1 MLKNNIKY
9 IHNEGEIMERR
20 KTMKFKIS
28 LAACMCLLCSSLAA
42 AQSGSNSAPEKSQNM
57 GVIEVNS
64 VGDNISESGIDEG
77 FLSKNVQQG
86 MLAGKRALDLP
97 YQINTISKEIM
108 NHQGVT
114 GYEEAVKY
122 FPSAQIQMRGG
133 ATVGRP
139 QTRGFEGSVVGN
151 SFWDGF
157 YTVSTTAIPMAMF
170 ESFQVQNGVAGS
182 LYGAQNPV
190 GIFSYTRKRPV
201 KDQYIIWSD
210 YMSRSNLGL
219 GLDLSDKFEK
229 FGYRAVFYGSNGDR
243 QPKGSNLQRRL
254 ASVTMEFYPT
264 GDLTFETA
272 ASYYEHNTKGFA
284 GQFALG
290 VKDGKIVDGITLPK
304 AVDSSERGLGQSFG
318 GMHLKTTTASAKF
331 KFTPTD
337 KWYLEGGFQFQRTD
351 RDIHSVVNY
360 LLPEGFDCANYAA
373 LPNNR
378 KPAICLSNPNAKWTQ
393 PGDYYTQHSGGA
405 MAAYRFDLPSGYLKA
420 NTQFNTGDI
429 EHDFSVQTNGYHWTQ
444 DRYKIAST
452 NYTSPTIGNIYDPKI
467 LNYTGARRGSGL
479 YHYAVL
485 DMYNVSVLDDITIND
500 KFDVMLSASKAW
512 MRQESYNA
520 RQQRLVKAYSDSGY
534 SWAGSLIFHP
544 VEDASIYYTYAD
556 SLQQGSTYVYN
567 SGPHNGEVAS
577 TSPYRSKQHE
587 IGAKI
592 RVADMIDFSVAYFDI
607 RRPIAY
613 LNSSTGLYGIN
624 GEQRNRGFEFMSG
637 GRITQNLSVL
647 GGFTYID
654 PKMHNVSIAGANR
667 KVANGIP
674 KINANLMLDYVIP
687 GTNKLAVSANFH
699 YTGKMYLDDLN
710 TQHTPSFFVTDIGI
724 RYTSEHLLGDKTT
737 LRFNVNNVFNKKYWA
752 GMYPASADGAGG
764 LNVTSVLGSANGVT
778 LGESRSF
785 MLSAEVKF

>member
-1 MLKNNIKY
+1 
-9 IHNEGEIMERR
+9 
-20 KTMKFKIS
+20 MKFKIS

-42 AQSGSNSAPEKSQNM
+42 AQSGGNSAPEKSQNM

-77 FLSKNVQQG
+77 FLSKNVQHG

-157 YTVSTTAIPMAMF
+157 YTISTTAIPMAMF

-229 FGYRAVFYGSNGDR
+229 FGYRTVFYGSNGDR

-290 VKDGKIVDGITLPK
+290 VRDGKIVDGMELPK
-304 AVDSSERGLGQSFG
+304 AVDSSKRGLGQSFG

-331 KFTPTD
+331 KYSPTD
-337 KWYLEGGFQFQRTD
+337 RLYFEGGFQFQRAD
-351 RDIHSVVNY
+351 RDTHGVVNY
-360 LLPEGFDCANYAA
+360 ILPSTHPQYT
-373 LPNNR
+373 
-378 KPAICLSNPNAKWTQ
+378 K

-405 MAAYRFDLPSGYLKA
+405 TAAYRYDLPSGYLKA
-420 NTQFNTGDI
+420 NTQFDTGSVG
-429 EHDFSVQTNGYHWTQ
+429 HDFSVQTNGYHWTQ

-479 YHYAVL
+479 YHFAVI

-512 MRQESYNA
+512 MRQESYNKNE
-520 RQQRLVKAYSDSGY
+520 QRLVKAYSDSGY

-544 VEDASIYYTYAD
+544 IEDASIYYTYAD
-556 SLQQGSTYVYN
+556 SLQQGSTYVYK
-567 SGPHNGEVAS
+567 SGLHRGEVVS

-613 LNSSTGLYGIN
+613 LNSSTGIYGIN

-637 GRITQNLSVL
+637 GRITENLSVL

-654 PKMHNVSIAGANR
+654 PKMHNVKIAGANR

-687 GTNKLAVSANFH
+687 GTDKLAISTNFH

>member
-1 MLKNNIKY
+1 
-9 IHNEGEIMERR
+9 
-20 KTMKFKIS
+20 MKFKIS

-42 AQSGSNSAPEKSQNM
+42 VQSGSNSAPEKSQNM

-97 YQINTISKEIM
+97 YQINTISKEII

-157 YTVSTTAIPMAMF
+157 YTISTTAIPMAMF

-219 GLDLSDKFEK
+219 GLDLSNKFEK

-254 ASVTMEFYPT
+254 ASITMEFYPT

-290 VKDGKIVDGITLPK
+290 VKDGKIVDGMVLPK
-304 AVDSSERGLGQSFG
+304 AVDSSRRGLGQSFG

-337 KWYLEGGFQFQRTD
+337 KWYLEGGFQFQRAD
-351 RDIHSVVNY
+351 RDTHGVVNY
-360 LLPEGFDCANYAA
+360 ILPSTHPQYT
-373 LPNNR
+373 
-378 KPAICLSNPNAKWTQ
+378 K
-393 PGDYYTQHSGGA
+393 PGDYQTRHSGGA
-405 MAAYRFDLPSGYLKA
+405 TAAYRFDLPSGYLKA

-444 DRYKIAST
+444 DRYKNAST

-467 LNYTGARRGSGL
+467 LNYTGAKRGSGL
-479 YHYAVL
+479 YHFAVI

-512 MRQESYNA
+512 MRQESCNKNE
-520 RQQRLVKAYSDSGY
+520 QRLVKAYSDSGY

-544 VEDASIYYTYAD
+544 IEDASIYYTYAD
-556 SLQQGSTYVYN
+556 SLQQGSTYVYK

-613 LNSSTGLYGIN
+613 LNSSTGIYGIN

-687 GTNKLAVSANFH
+687 GTDKLAISTNFH

-764 LNVTSVLGSANGVT
+764 IDTKSVLGSANGVT

>member
-9 IHNEGEIMERR
+9 IHNEGKIMERR

-28 LAACMCLLCSSLAA
+28 LAACMCLLCGSLVA
-42 AQSGSNSAPEKSQNM
+42 AQSGGNSAPEKSQNM

-86 MLAGKRALDLP
+86 LLAGKRALDLP

-114 GYEEAVKY
+114 GYEEEVKY

-157 YTVSTTAIPMAMF
+157 YTISTTAIPMAMF

-229 FGYRAVFYGSNGDR
+229 FGYRTVFYGSNGDR

-290 VKDGKIVDGITLPK
+290 VRDGKIVDGMELPK
-304 AVDSSERGLGQSFG
+304 AVDSSKRGLGQSFG

-337 KWYLEGGFQFQRTD
+337 KWYLEGGFQFQRAD
-351 RDIHSVVNY
+351 RDTHGIVNY
-360 LLPEGFDCANYAA
+360 ILPSTHPQYT
-373 LPNNR
+373 
-378 KPAICLSNPNAKWTQ
+378 K
-393 PGDYYTQHSGGA
+393 PGDYQTRHSGGA
-405 MAAYRFDLPSGYLKA
+405 TAAYRFDLPSGYLKT

-444 DRYKIAST
+444 DRYKNAST

-637 GRITQNLSVL
+637 GRITENLSVL

-674 KINANLMLDYVIP
+674 KLNANLMLDYVIP
-687 GTNKLAVSANFH
+687 GTDKLAISTNFH
-699 YTGKMYLDDLN
+699 YTSKMYLDDLN
-710 TQHTPSFFVTDIGI
+710 TQHTPSFFVTDLGI

>member
-9 IHNEGEIMERR
+9 IHNEGKIMERR

-42 AQSGSNSAPEKSQNM
+42 AQSGGNSAPEKSQNM

-86 MLAGKRALDLP
+86 LLAGKRALDLP
-97 YQINTISKEIM
+97 YQINTISKEII

-157 YTVSTTAIPMAMF
+157 YTISTTAIPMAMF

-290 VKDGKIVDGITLPK
+290 VRDGKIVDGMVLPK

-331 KFTPTD
+331 KYSPLDQLYF
-337 KWYLEGGFQFQRTD
+337 EGGFQFQRAD
-351 RDIHSVVNY
+351 RDTHGIVNY
-360 LLPEGFDCANYAA
+360 ILPSTHPKYT
-373 LPNNR
+373 
-378 KPAICLSNPNAKWTQ
+378 KS
-393 PGDYYTQHSGGA
+393 GDYQTRHGGGA
-405 MAAYRFDLPSGYLKA
+405 TAAYRFDLPSGYLKA
-420 NTQFNTGDI
+420 NTQFDTGGVQ
-429 EHDFSVQTNGYHWTQ
+429 HDFSVQTNGYHWTQ
-444 DRYKIAST
+444 DRYKNAST
-452 NYTSPTIGNIYDPKI
+452 NYISPTIGNINDPKI
-467 LNYTGARRGSGL
+467 LNYTNAKRGSGL
-479 YHYAVL
+479 YHFAVL
-485 DMYNVSVLDDITIND
+485 DMYNVSMLDDITIND

-512 MRQESYNA
+512 MRQESYNT

-556 SLQQGSTYVYN
+556 SLQQGSTFTYPTGN
-567 SGPHNGEVAS
+567 PRAGEVVT

-613 LNSSTGLYGIN
+613 LNSSTGLYGVN

-637 GRITQNLSVL
+637 GRITENLSVL

-667 KVANGIP
+667 KIANGIP

-687 GTNKLAVSANFH
+687 GTNKLAVSTNFH

-710 TQHTPSFFVTDIGI
+710 TQYTPSFFVTDIGV

>member
-1 MLKNNIKY
+1 
-9 IHNEGEIMERR
+9 
-20 KTMKFKIS
+20 MKFKIS

-42 AQSGSNSAPEKSQNM
+42 AQSGGNSAPEKSQNM

-157 YTVSTTAIPMAMF
+157 YTISTTAIPMAMF

-290 VKDGKIVDGITLPK
+290 VRDGKIVDGMELPK
-304 AVDSSERGLGQSFG
+304 AVDSSKRGLGQSFG

-337 KWYLEGGFQFQRTD
+337 KWYLEGGFQFQRAD
-351 RDIHSVVNY
+351 RDTHGVVNY
-360 LLPEGFDCANYAA
+360 ILPSTHPQYT
-373 LPNNR
+373 
-378 KPAICLSNPNAKWTQ
+378 K
-393 PGDYYTQHSGGA
+393 PGDYQTRHSGGA
-405 MAAYRFDLPSGYLKA
+405 TAAYRFDLPSGYLKA

-444 DRYKIAST
+444 DRYKNAST

-512 MRQESYNA
+512 MGQESYNKNE
-520 RQQRLVKAYSDSGY
+520 QRLVKAYSDSGY
-534 SWAGSLIFHP
+534 SWASSLIFHP
-544 VEDASIYYTYAD
+544 IEDASIYYTYAD

-613 LNSSTGLYGIN
+613 LNSSTGIYGIN

-674 KINANLMLDYVIP
+674 KLNANLMLDYVIP
-687 GTNKLAVSANFH
+687 GTDKLAISTNFH

>member
-1 MLKNNIKY
+1 
-9 IHNEGEIMERR
+9 MERR

-42 AQSGSNSAPEKSQNM
+42 AQSGGNSAPEKSQNM

-86 MLAGKRALDLP
+86 LLAGKRALDLP
-97 YQINTISKEIM
+97 YQINTISKEII

-157 YTVSTTAIPMAMF
+157 YTISTTAIPMAMF

-290 VKDGKIVDGITLPK
+290 VRDGKIVDGMELPK
-304 AVDSSERGLGQSFG
+304 AVDSSKRGLGQSFG

-331 KFTPTD
+331 KYSPTD
-337 KWYLEGGFQFQRTD
+337 RLYFEGGFQFQRAD
-351 RDIHSVVNY
+351 RDTHGVVNY
-360 LLPEGFDCANYAA
+360 ILPSTHPQYT
-373 LPNNR
+373 
-378 KPAICLSNPNAKWTQ
+378 K

-405 MAAYRFDLPSGYLKA
+405 TAAYRYDLPSGYLKA
-420 NTQFNTGDI
+420 NTQFDTGSVG
-429 EHDFSVQTNGYHWTQ
+429 HDFSVQTNGYHWTQ

-512 MRQESYNA
+512 MRQESYNKNE
-520 RQQRLVKAYSDSGY
+520 QRLVKAYSDSGY

-556 SLQQGSTYVYN
+556 SLQQGSTYVYK

-592 RVADMIDFSVAYFDI
+592 RIADMIDFSVAYFDI

-637 GRITQNLSVL
+637 GRITENLSVL

-654 PKMHNVSIAGANR
+654 PRMHNVSIAGANR

-687 GTNKLAVSANFH
+687 GTNKLAVSTNFH

-710 TQHTPSFFVTDIGI
+710 TQHTPSFFVTDLGI

>member
-1 MLKNNIKY
+1 MPKNNIKY
-9 IHNEGEIMERR
+9 IHNERKIMERR

-42 AQSGSNSAPEKSQNM
+42 AQSGGNSAPEKSQNM

-86 MLAGKRALDLP
+86 LLAGKRALDLP
-97 YQINTISKEIM
+97 YQINTISKEII

-290 VKDGKIVDGITLPK
+290 VRDGKIVDGMELPK
-304 AVDSSERGLGQSFG
+304 AVDSSKRGLGQSFG

-331 KFTPTD
+331 KYSPTD
-337 KWYLEGGFQFQRTD
+337 RLYFEGGFQFQRAD
-351 RDIHSVVNY
+351 RDTHGVVNY
-360 LLPEGFDCANYAA
+360 ILPSTHPQYT
-373 LPNNR
+373 
-378 KPAICLSNPNAKWTQ
+378 K

-405 MAAYRFDLPSGYLKA
+405 TAAYRFDLPSGYLKA

-429 EHDFSVQTNGYHWTQ
+429 EHDLSVQTNGYHWTQ
-444 DRYKIAST
+444 DRYKNAST

-467 LNYTGARRGSGL
+467 LNYTGAKRGSGL

-512 MRQESYNA
+512 MRQESYNT

-544 VEDASIYYTYAD
+544 IEDASIYYTYAD
-556 SLQQGSTYVYN
+556 SLQQGSTYVYK

-613 LNSSTGLYGIN
+613 LNSSTGIYGIN

-674 KINANLMLDYVIP
+674 KLNANLMFDYVIP
-687 GTNKLAVSANFH
+687 GTDKLAISTNFH

-710 TQHTPSFFVTDIGI
+710 TQHTPSFFVTDLGI

>member
-9 IHNEGEIMERR
+9 IHNEGKIMERR

-28 LAACMCLLCSSLAA
+28 LAACMCLLCGSLAA
-42 AQSGSNSAPEKSQNM
+42 AQSGGNSAPEKSQNM

-157 YTVSTTAIPMAMF
+157 YTISTTAIPMAMF

-229 FGYRAVFYGSNGDR
+229 FGYRTVFYGSNGDR

-290 VKDGKIVDGITLPK
+290 VRDGKIVDGMELPK
-304 AVDSSERGLGQSFG
+304 AVDSSKRGLGQSFG

-337 KWYLEGGFQFQRTD
+337 KWYLEGGFQFQRAD
-351 RDIHSVVNY
+351 RDTHGVVNY
-360 LLPEGFDCANYAA
+360 ILPSTHPQYT
-373 LPNNR
+373 
-378 KPAICLSNPNAKWTQ
+378 K
-393 PGDYYTQHSGGA
+393 PGDYQTRHSGGA
-405 MAAYRFDLPSGYLKA
+405 TAAYRFDLPSGYLKA

-512 MRQESYNA
+512 MRQESYNN

-556 SLQQGSTYVYN
+556 SLQQGSTYVYK

-687 GTNKLAVSANFH
+687 GTDKLAISTNFH

-710 TQHTPSFFVTDIGI
+710 TQHTPSFFVTDIGV

>member
-9 IHNEGEIMERR
+9 IHNEGKIMERR

-42 AQSGSNSAPEKSQNM
+42 AQSGGNSAPEKSQNM

-77 FLSKNVQQG
+77 FLSKNVQHG

-97 YQINTISKEIM
+97 YQINTISKEII

-157 YTVSTTAIPMAMF
+157 YTISTTAIPMAMF

-229 FGYRAVFYGSNGDR
+229 FGYRTVFYGSNGDR

-290 VKDGKIVDGITLPK
+290 VRDGKIVDGMELPK
-304 AVDSSERGLGQSFG
+304 AVDSSKRGLGQSFG

-337 KWYLEGGFQFQRTD
+337 KWYLEGGFQFQRAD
-351 RDIHSVVNY
+351 RDTHGVVNY
-360 LLPEGFDCANYAA
+360 ILPSTHPQYT
-373 LPNNR
+373 
-378 KPAICLSNPNAKWTQ
+378 K
-393 PGDYYTQHSGGA
+393 PGDYQTRHSGGA

-420 NTQFNTGDI
+420 NTQFDTGGVQ
-429 EHDFSVQTNGYHWTQ
+429 HDFSVQTNGYHWTQ

-512 MRQESYNA
+512 MRQESYNN

-556 SLQQGSTYVYN
+556 SLQQGSTHVYDG
-567 SGPHNGEVAS
+567 GPHNGEVAS

-687 GTNKLAVSANFH
+687 GTDKLAISTNFH

-710 TQHTPSFFVTDIGI
+710 TQHTPSFFVTDIGV

-778 LGESRSF
+778 LGDSRSF

>member
-1 MLKNNIKY
+1 
-9 IHNEGEIMERR
+9 
-20 KTMKFKIS
+20 MKFKIS

-42 AQSGSNSAPEKSQNM
+42 AQSGGNSAPEKSQNM

-157 YTVSTTAIPMAMF
+157 YTISTTAIPMAMF

-290 VKDGKIVDGITLPK
+290 VKDGKIVDGMVLPK
-304 AVDSSERGLGQSFG
+304 AVDSSRRGLGQSFG

-337 KWYLEGGFQFQRTD
+337 KWYLEGGFQFQRAD
-351 RDIHSVVNY
+351 RDTHGVVNY
-360 LLPEGFDCANYAA
+360 ILPSTHPQYT
-373 LPNNR
+373 
-378 KPAICLSNPNAKWTQ
+378 K
-393 PGDYYTQHSGGA
+393 PGDYQTRHSGGA
-405 MAAYRFDLPSGYLKA
+405 TAAYRFDLPSGYLKA

-444 DRYKIAST
+444 DRYKNAST

-512 MRQESYNA
+512 MRQESYNKNE
-520 RQQRLVKAYSDSGY
+520 QRLVKAYSDSGY
-534 SWAGSLIFHP
+534 SWASSLIFHP
-544 VEDASIYYTYAD
+544 IEDASIYYTYAD

-613 LNSSTGLYGIN
+613 LNSSTGIYGIN

-674 KINANLMLDYVIP
+674 KLNANLMLDYVIP
-687 GTNKLAVSANFH
+687 GTDKLAISTNFH

>member
-9 IHNEGEIMERR
+9 IHNEGKIMERR

-28 LAACMCLLCSSLAA
+28 LAACSCLLCSSLAA
-42 AQSGSNSAPEKSQNM
+42 VQSGGNSAPEKSQNM

-86 MLAGKRALDLP
+86 LLAGKRALDLP

-157 YTVSTTAIPMAMF
+157 YTISTTAIPMAMF

-229 FGYRAVFYGSNGDR
+229 FGYRTVFYGSNGDR

-290 VKDGKIVDGITLPK
+290 VRDGKIVDGMELPK
-304 AVDSSERGLGQSFG
+304 AVDSSKRGLGQSFG

-337 KWYLEGGFQFQRTD
+337 KWYLEGGFQFQRAD
-351 RDIHSVVNY
+351 RDTHGVVNY
-360 LLPEGFDCANYAA
+360 ILPSTHPQYT
-373 LPNNR
+373 
-378 KPAICLSNPNAKWTQ
+378 K
-393 PGDYYTQHSGGA
+393 PGDYQTRHSGGA
-405 MAAYRFDLPSGYLKA
+405 TAAYRFDLPSGYLKA

-444 DRYKIAST
+444 DRYKNTST
-452 NYTSPTIGNIYDPKI
+452 NYVSPTIGNINDPKI
-467 LNYTGARRGSGL
+467 LDYTNAKRGSGL
-479 YHYAVL
+479 YHFAVI

-500 KFDVMLSASKAW
+500 KFDMMLSASKAW
-512 MRQESYNA
+512 MRQESYNN

-544 VEDASIYYTYAD
+544 IEDASIYYTYAD

-674 KINANLMLDYVIP
+674 KLNANLMFDYVIP
-687 GTNKLAVSANFH
+687 GTDKLAISTNFH

-710 TQHTPSFFVTDIGI
+710 TQHTPSFFVTDLGI
-724 RYTSEHLLGDKTT
+724 RYTSERLLGDKTT

>member
-1 MLKNNIKY
+1 
-9 IHNEGEIMERR
+9 
-20 KTMKFKIS
+20 MKFKIS

-86 MLAGKRALDLP
+86 MLAGKRVLDLP
-97 YQINTISKEIM
+97 YQINTISKEII

-157 YTVSTTAIPMAMF
+157 YTISTTAIPMAMF

-219 GLDLSDKFEK
+219 GLDLSNKFEK

-290 VKDGKIVDGITLPK
+290 VRDGKIVDGMELPK
-304 AVDSSERGLGQSFG
+304 AVDSSRRGLGQSFG

-337 KWYLEGGFQFQRTD
+337 KWYLEGGFQFQRSD
-351 RDIHSVVNY
+351 RDTHGVVNY
-360 LLPEGFDCANYAA
+360 ILPSTHPQYT
-373 LPNNR
+373 
-378 KPAICLSNPNAKWTQ
+378 K
-393 PGDYYTQHSGGA
+393 PGDYQTRHSGGA
-405 MAAYRFDLPSGYLKA
+405 TAAYRFDLPSGYLKA

-444 DRYKIAST
+444 DRYKNAST
-452 NYTSPTIGNIYDPKI
+452 NYVSPTIGNIYDPKI
-467 LNYTGARRGSGL
+467 LNYTGAKRGSGL
-479 YHYAVL
+479 YHYAIL

-500 KFDVMLSASKAW
+500 KFDMMLSASKAW
-512 MRQESYNA
+512 MRQESYNN

-556 SLQQGSTYVYN
+556 SLQQGSTYVYK

-687 GTNKLAVSANFH
+687 GTDKLAISTNFH

-710 TQHTPSFFVTDIGI
+710 TQRTPSFFVTDLGV

>member
-9 IHNEGEIMERR
+9 IHNEGKIMERR

-42 AQSGSNSAPEKSQNM
+42 AQSGGNSAPEKSQNM

-97 YQINTISKEIM
+97 YQINTISKEII

-157 YTVSTTAIPMAMF
+157 YTISTTAIPMAMF

-229 FGYRAVFYGSNGDR
+229 FGYRTVFYGSNGDR

-290 VKDGKIVDGITLPK
+290 VRDGKIVDGMELPK
-304 AVDSSERGLGQSFG
+304 AVDSSRRGLGQSFG

-337 KWYLEGGFQFQRTD
+337 KWYLEGGFQFQRAD
-351 RDIHSVVNY
+351 RDTHGVVNY
-360 LLPEGFDCANYAA
+360 ILPSTHPQYT
-373 LPNNR
+373 
-378 KPAICLSNPNAKWTQ
+378 K
-393 PGDYYTQHSGGA
+393 PGDYQTRHSGGA
-405 MAAYRFDLPSGYLKA
+405 TAAYRFDLPSGYLKA

-467 LNYTGARRGSGL
+467 LNYTGAKRGSGL

-485 DMYNVSVLDDITIND
+485 DMYNVSMLDDITIND

-512 MRQESYNA
+512 MRQESYNN

-544 VEDASIYYTYAD
+544 IEDASIYYTYAD
-556 SLQQGSTYVYN
+556 SLQQGSTYVYK

-613 LNSSTGLYGIN
+613 LNSSTGIYGIN

-687 GTNKLAVSANFH
+687 GTDKLAISTNFH

-710 TQHTPSFFVTDIGI
+710 TQHTPSFFVTDLGI

>member
-1 MLKNNIKY
+1 
-9 IHNEGEIMERR
+9 MERR

-42 AQSGSNSAPEKSQNM
+42 AQSGGNSAPEKSQNM

-157 YTVSTTAIPMAMF
+157 YTISTTAIPMAMF

-201 KDQYIIWSD
+201 KDQYIIWGD

-254 ASVTMEFYPT
+254 ASITMEFYPT

-290 VKDGKIVDGITLPK
+290 VKDGKITDGMVLPK
-304 AVDSSERGLGQSFG
+304 AVDSSKRGLGQSFG

-337 KWYLEGGFQFQRTD
+337 KWYLEGGFQFQRAD
-351 RDIHSVVNY
+351 RDTHGVVNY
-360 LLPEGFDCANYAA
+360 ILPSTHPQYT
-373 LPNNR
+373 
-378 KPAICLSNPNAKWTQ
+378 K
-393 PGDYYTQHSGGA
+393 PGDYQTRHSGGA
-405 MAAYRFDLPSGYLKA
+405 TAAYRFDLPSGYLKA

-429 EHDFSVQTNGYHWTQ
+429 EHDFSVQTNEYHWTQ

-485 DMYNVSVLDDITIND
+485 DMYNVSMLDDITIND
-500 KFDVMLSASKAW
+500 KFDVMLSASNAW
-512 MRQESYNA
+512 MKSKAYNNA
-520 RQQRLVKAYSDSGY
+520 QQRLVKNYDKSGL
-534 SWAGSLIFHP
+534 SWAASFIFHP
-544 VEDASIYYTYAD
+544 VQDASIYYTYAD
-556 SLQQGSTYVYN
+556 SLQQGSTYVYK

-637 GRITQNLSVL
+637 GRITENLSVL

-687 GTNKLAVSANFH
+687 GTDKLAISTNFH

>member
-9 IHNEGEIMERR
+9 IHNEGKIMERR

-28 LAACMCLLCSSLAA
+28 LAACMCLLCGSLVA
-42 AQSGSNSAPEKSQNM
+42 AQSGSNSASEKSQNM

-157 YTVSTTAIPMAMF
+157 YTISTTAIPMAMF

-201 KDQYIIWSD
+201 KDQYIIWAD

-290 VKDGKIVDGITLPK
+290 VKDGKIVDGMVLPK

-331 KFTPTD
+331 KYSPLDQLYF
-337 KWYLEGGFQFQRTD
+337 EGGFQFQRAD
-351 RDIHSVVNY
+351 RDTHGIVNY
-360 LLPEGFDCANYAA
+360 ILPSTHPKYT
-373 LPNNR
+373 
-378 KPAICLSNPNAKWTQ
+378 K
-393 PGDYYTQHSGGA
+393 PGDYQTRHGGGA
-405 MAAYRFDLPSGYLKA
+405 TAAYRFDLPSGYLKA
-420 NTQFNTGDI
+420 NTQFDTGGVQ
-429 EHDFSVQTNGYHWTQ
+429 HDFSVQTNGYHWTQ

-452 NYTSPTIGNIYDPKI
+452 NYISPTIGNINDPKI
-467 LNYTGARRGSGL
+467 LDYTNAKRGSGL

-485 DMYNVSVLDDITIND
+485 DMYNVSMLDDITIND

-512 MRQESYNA
+512 MRQESYNT

-544 VEDASIYYTYAD
+544 IEDASIYYTYAD
-556 SLQQGSTYVYN
+556 SLQQGSTFTYPTGN
-567 SGPHNGEVAS
+567 PRAGEVVT

-613 LNSSTGLYGIN
+613 LNSSTGIYGIN

-637 GRITQNLSVL
+637 GRITENLSVL

-674 KINANLMLDYVIP
+674 KLNANLMLDYVIP
-687 GTNKLAVSANFH
+687 GTDKLAISTNFH

-710 TQHTPSFFVTDIGI
+710 TQYTPSFFVTDIGV

>member
-1 MLKNNIKY
+1 
-9 IHNEGEIMERR
+9 
-20 KTMKFKIS
+20 MKFKIS

-42 AQSGSNSAPEKSQNM
+42 VQSGSNSASEKSQNM

-86 MLAGKRALDLP
+86 LLAGKRALDLP

-157 YTVSTTAIPMAMF
+157 YTISTTAIPMAMF

-201 KDQYIIWSD
+201 KDQYIIWAD

-229 FGYRAVFYGSNGDR
+229 FGYRTVFYGSNGDR

-290 VKDGKIVDGITLPK
+290 VRDGKIVDGMELPK
-304 AVDSSERGLGQSFG
+304 AVDSSKRGLGQSFG

-337 KWYLEGGFQFQRTD
+337 KWYLEGGFQFQRAD
-351 RDIHSVVNY
+351 RDTHGVVNY
-360 LLPEGFDCANYAA
+360 ILPSTHPQYT
-373 LPNNR
+373 
-378 KPAICLSNPNAKWTQ
+378 K
-393 PGDYYTQHSGGA
+393 PGDYQTRHSGGA
-405 MAAYRFDLPSGYLKA
+405 TAAYRFDLPSGYLKA

-467 LNYTGARRGSGL
+467 LNYTGAKRGSGL

-512 MRQESYNA
+512 MRQESYNN

-556 SLQQGSTYVYN
+556 SLQQGSTFTYPAGN
-567 SGPHNGEVAS
+567 PRAGEVVT

-613 LNSSTGLYGIN
+613 LNSSTGLYGVN

-637 GRITQNLSVL
+637 GRITENLSVL

-674 KINANLMLDYVIP
+674 KLNANLMLDYVIP
-687 GTNKLAVSANFH
+687 GTDKLAISTNFH
-699 YTGKMYLDDLN
+699 YTSKMYLDDLN

-724 RYTSEHLLGDKTT
+724 RYTSEHILGDKTT

>member
-1 MLKNNIKY
+1 
-9 IHNEGEIMERR
+9 
-20 KTMKFKIS
+20 MKFKIS

-42 AQSGSNSAPEKSQNM
+42 AQSGGNSAPEKSQNM

-86 MLAGKRALDLP
+86 LLAGKRALDLP

-157 YTVSTTAIPMAMF
+157 YTISTTAIPMAMF

-229 FGYRAVFYGSNGDR
+229 FGYRTVFYGSNGDR

-290 VKDGKIVDGITLPK
+290 VRDGKIVDGMELPK
-304 AVDSSERGLGQSFG
+304 AVDSSKRGLGQSFG

-337 KWYLEGGFQFQRTD
+337 KWYLEGGFQFQRAD
-351 RDIHSVVNY
+351 RDTHGVVNY
-360 LLPEGFDCANYAA
+360 ILPSTHPQYT
-373 LPNNR
+373 
-378 KPAICLSNPNAKWTQ
+378 K
-393 PGDYYTQHSGGA
+393 PGDYQTRHSGGA
-405 MAAYRFDLPSGYLKA
+405 TAAYRFDLPSGYLKA

-444 DRYKIAST
+444 DRYKNAST

-467 LNYTGARRGSGL
+467 LNYTGARHGSGL

-534 SWAGSLIFHP
+534 SWASSLIFHP
-544 VEDASIYYTYAD
+544 IEDASIYYTYAD

-567 SGPHNGEVAS
+567 NGPHNGEVAS

-613 LNSSTGLYGIN
+613 LNSSTGIYGIN

-654 PKMHNVSIAGANR
+654 PKMHNVSIADANR

-674 KINANLMLDYVIP
+674 KLNANLMLDYVIP
-687 GTNKLAVSANFH
+687 GTDKLAISTNFH
-699 YTGKMYLDDLN
+699 YTSKMYLDDLN
-710 TQHTPSFFVTDIGI
+710 TQHTPSFFVTDLGI
-724 RYTSEHLLGDKTT
+724 RYTSERLLGDKTT

-785 MLSAEVKF
+785 MLSAEIKF

>member
-9 IHNEGEIMERR
+9 IHNEGKIMERR

-42 AQSGSNSAPEKSQNM
+42 AQSGGNSAPEKSQNM

-86 MLAGKRALDLP
+86 LLAGKRALDLP

-157 YTVSTTAIPMAMF
+157 YTISTTAIPMAMF

-229 FGYRAVFYGSNGDR
+229 FGYRTVFYGSNGDR

-290 VKDGKIVDGITLPK
+290 VRDGKIVDGMELPK
-304 AVDSSERGLGQSFG
+304 AVDSSKRGLGQSFG

-337 KWYLEGGFQFQRTD
+337 KWYLEGGFQFQRAD
-351 RDIHSVVNY
+351 RDTHGVVNY
-360 LLPEGFDCANYAA
+360 ILPSTHPQYT
-373 LPNNR
+373 
-378 KPAICLSNPNAKWTQ
+378 K
-393 PGDYYTQHSGGA
+393 PGDYQTRHSGGA
-405 MAAYRFDLPSGYLKA
+405 TAAYRFDLPSGYLKA

-444 DRYKIAST
+444 DRYKNAST

-467 LNYTGARRGSGL
+467 LNYTGARHGSGL

-534 SWAGSLIFHP
+534 SWASSLIFHP
-544 VEDASIYYTYAD
+544 IEDASIYYTYAD

-567 SGPHNGEVAS
+567 NGPHNGEVAS

-613 LNSSTGLYGIN
+613 LNSSTGIYGIN

-654 PKMHNVSIAGANR
+654 PKMHNVSIADANR

-674 KINANLMLDYVIP
+674 KLNANLMLDYVIP
-687 GTNKLAVSANFH
+687 GTDKLAISTNFH
-699 YTGKMYLDDLN
+699 YTSKMYLDDLN
-710 TQHTPSFFVTDIGI
+710 TQHTPSFFVTDLGI
-724 RYTSEHLLGDKTT
+724 RYTSERLLGDKTT

-785 MLSAEVKF
+785 MLSAEIKF

>member
-1 MLKNNIKY
+1 
-9 IHNEGEIMERR
+9 MERR

-42 AQSGSNSAPEKSQNM
+42 AQSGGNSAPEKSQNM

-86 MLAGKRALDLP
+86 LLAGKRALDLP

-157 YTVSTTAIPMAMF
+157 YTISTTAIPMAMF

-201 KDQYIIWSD
+201 KDQYIIWGD

-254 ASVTMEFYPT
+254 ASITMEFYPT

-290 VKDGKIVDGITLPK
+290 VKDGKITDGMVLPK
-304 AVDSSERGLGQSFG
+304 AVDSSKRGLGQSFG

-331 KFTPTD
+331 KYSPTD
-337 KWYLEGGFQFQRTD
+337 RLYFEGGFQFQRAD
-351 RDIHSVVNY
+351 RDTHGVVNY
-360 LLPEGFDCANYAA
+360 ILPSTHPQYT
-373 LPNNR
+373 
-378 KPAICLSNPNAKWTQ
+378 K

-405 MAAYRFDLPSGYLKA
+405 TAAYRYDLPSGYLKA
-420 NTQFNTGDI
+420 NTQFDTGSVG
-429 EHDFSVQTNGYHWTQ
+429 HDFSVQTNGYHWTQ

-467 LNYTGARRGSGL
+467 LDYTNAKRGSGL
-479 YHYAVL
+479 YHFAVI

-520 RQQRLVKAYSDSGY
+520 AQQRLVKAYSDSGY

-544 VEDASIYYTYAD
+544 IEDASIYYTYAD

-654 PKMHNVSIAGANR
+654 PRMHNVSIAGVNR

-687 GTNKLAVSANFH
+687 GTDKLAISTNFH

-710 TQHTPSFFVTDIGI
+710 TQHTPSFFVTDLGI

>member
-1 MLKNNIKY
+1 
-9 IHNEGEIMERR
+9 MERR
-20 KTMKFKIS
+20 KMMKFKIS

-42 AQSGSNSAPEKSQNM
+42 AQSGGNSAPEKSQNM

-86 MLAGKRALDLP
+86 LLAGKRALDLP
-97 YQINTISKEIM
+97 YQINTISKEII

-157 YTVSTTAIPMAMF
+157 YTISTTAIPMAMF

-290 VKDGKIVDGITLPK
+290 VRDGKIVDGMELPK
-304 AVDSSERGLGQSFG
+304 AVDSSKRGLGQSFG

-331 KFTPTD
+331 KYSPTD
-337 KWYLEGGFQFQRTD
+337 RLYFEGGFQFQRAD
-351 RDIHSVVNY
+351 RDTHGVVNY
-360 LLPEGFDCANYAA
+360 ILPSTHPQYT
-373 LPNNR
+373 
-378 KPAICLSNPNAKWTQ
+378 K

-405 MAAYRFDLPSGYLKA
+405 TAAYRYDLPSGYLKA
-420 NTQFNTGDI
+420 NTQFDTGSVG
-429 EHDFSVQTNGYHWTQ
+429 HDFSVQTNGYHWTQ

-467 LNYTGARRGSGL
+467 LNYTGAKRGSGL
-479 YHYAVL
+479 YHYAIL
-485 DMYNVSVLDDITIND
+485 DMYNVSMLDDITIND

-512 MRQESYNA
+512 MRQESYNT

-556 SLQQGSTYVYN
+556 SLQQGSTFTYPTGN
-567 SGPHNGEVAS
+567 PRAGEVVT

-613 LNSSTGLYGIN
+613 LNSSTGLYGVN

-637 GRITQNLSVL
+637 GRITENLSVL

-667 KVANGIP
+667 KIANGIP

-687 GTNKLAVSANFH
+687 GTNKLAVSTNFH

-710 TQHTPSFFVTDIGI
+710 TQYTPSFFVTDIGV

>member
-9 IHNEGEIMERR
+9 IHNEGKIMERR

-42 AQSGSNSAPEKSQNM
+42 AQSGGNSAPEKSQNM

-86 MLAGKRALDLP
+86 PLAGKRALDLP

-290 VKDGKIVDGITLPK
+290 VRDGKIVDGMELPK
-304 AVDSSERGLGQSFG
+304 AVDSSKRGLGQSFG

-331 KFTPTD
+331 KYSPTD
-337 KWYLEGGFQFQRTD
+337 RLYFEGGFQFQRAD
-351 RDIHSVVNY
+351 RDTHGVVNY
-360 LLPEGFDCANYAA
+360 ILPSTHPQYT
-373 LPNNR
+373 
-378 KPAICLSNPNAKWTQ
+378 K

-405 MAAYRFDLPSGYLKA
+405 TAAYRYDLPSGYLKA
-420 NTQFNTGDI
+420 NTQFDTGSVG
-429 EHDFSVQTNGYHWTQ
+429 HDFSVQTNGYHWTQ

-479 YHYAVL
+479 YHFAVI

-512 MRQESYNA
+512 MRQESYNKNE
-520 RQQRLVKAYSDSGY
+520 QRLVKAYSDSGY

-544 VEDASIYYTYAD
+544 IEDASIYYTYAD
-556 SLQQGSTYVYN
+556 SLQQGSTYVYPAG
-567 SGPHNGEVAS
+567 SPYAGEVAS

-613 LNSSTGLYGIN
+613 LNSSTGIYGIN
-624 GEQRNRGFEFMSG
+624 GEQCNRGFEFMSG

-654 PKMHNVSIAGANR
+654 PRMHNVSIAGANR

-687 GTNKLAVSANFH
+687 GTNKLAISTNFH

-710 TQHTPSFFVTDIGI
+710 TQHTPSFFVTDIGV

>member
-9 IHNEGEIMERR
+9 IHNEGKIMERR

-42 AQSGSNSAPEKSQNM
+42 AQSGGNSAPEKSQNM

-77 FLSKNVQQG
+77 FLSKNVQHG

-290 VKDGKIVDGITLPK
+290 VRDGKIVDGMELPK
-304 AVDSSERGLGQSFG
+304 AVDSSKRGLGQSFG

-331 KFTPTD
+331 KYSPTD
-337 KWYLEGGFQFQRTD
+337 RLYFEGGFQFQRAD
-351 RDIHSVVNY
+351 RDTHGVVNY
-360 LLPEGFDCANYAA
+360 ILPSTHPQYT
-373 LPNNR
+373 
-378 KPAICLSNPNAKWTQ
+378 K

-405 MAAYRFDLPSGYLKA
+405 TAAYRYDLPSGYLKA
-420 NTQFNTGDI
+420 NTQFDTGSVG
-429 EHDFSVQTNGYHWTQ
+429 HDFSVQTNGYHWTQ

-479 YHYAVL
+479 YHFAVI

-512 MRQESYNA
+512 MRQESYNKNE
-520 RQQRLVKAYSDSGY
+520 QRLVKAYSDSGY

-544 VEDASIYYTYAD
+544 IEDASIYYTYAD
-556 SLQQGSTYVYN
+556 SLQQGSTYVYPAG
-567 SGPHNGEVAS
+567 SPYAGEVAS

-613 LNSSTGLYGIN
+613 LNSSTGIYGIN
-624 GEQRNRGFEFMSG
+624 GEQCNRGFEFMSG

-654 PKMHNVSIAGANR
+654 PRMHNVSIAGANR

-687 GTNKLAVSANFH
+687 GTNKLAISTNFH

-710 TQHTPSFFVTDIGI
+710 TQHTPSFFVTDIGV

>member
-9 IHNEGEIMERR
+9 IHNEGKIMERR

-42 AQSGSNSAPEKSQNM
+42 AQSGGNSAPEKSQNM

-157 YTVSTTAIPMAMF
+157 YTISTTAIPMAMF

-229 FGYRAVFYGSNGDR
+229 FGYRAVVYGSNGDR

-290 VKDGKIVDGITLPK
+290 VKDGKIVDGMVLPK
-304 AVDSSERGLGQSFG
+304 AVDSSRRGLGQSFG

-337 KWYLEGGFQFQRTD
+337 KWYLEGGFQFQRAD
-351 RDIHSVVNY
+351 RDTHGVVNY
-360 LLPEGFDCANYAA
+360 ILPSTHPQYT
-373 LPNNR
+373 
-378 KPAICLSNPNAKWTQ
+378 K
-393 PGDYYTQHSGGA
+393 PGDYQTRHSGGA
-405 MAAYRFDLPSGYLKA
+405 TAAYRFDLPSGYLKA

-444 DRYKIAST
+444 DRYKNAST

-512 MRQESYNA
+512 MRQESYNKNE
-520 RQQRLVKAYSDSGY
+520 QRLVKAYSDSGY
-534 SWAGSLIFHP
+534 SWASSLIFHP
-544 VEDASIYYTYAD
+544 IEDASIYYTYAD

-613 LNSSTGLYGIN
+613 LNSSTGIYGIN

-674 KINANLMLDYVIP
+674 KLNANLMLDYVIP
-687 GTNKLAVSANFH
+687 GTDKLAISTNFH

>member
-9 IHNEGEIMERR
+9 IHNEGKIMERR

-42 AQSGSNSAPEKSQNM
+42 AQSGGNSAPEKSQNM

-157 YTVSTTAIPMAMF
+157 YTISTTAIPMAMF

-290 VKDGKIVDGITLPK
+290 VKDGKIVDGMVLPK
-304 AVDSSERGLGQSFG
+304 AVDSSRRGLGQSFG

-337 KWYLEGGFQFQRTD
+337 KWYLEGGFQFQRAD
-351 RDIHSVVNY
+351 RDTHGVVNY
-360 LLPEGFDCANYAA
+360 ILPSTHPQYT
-373 LPNNR
+373 
-378 KPAICLSNPNAKWTQ
+378 K
-393 PGDYYTQHSGGA
+393 PGDYQTRHSGGA
-405 MAAYRFDLPSGYLKA
+405 TAAYRFDLPSGYLKA

-444 DRYKIAST
+444 DRYKNAST

-512 MRQESYNA
+512 MGQESYNKNE
-520 RQQRLVKAYSDSGY
+520 QRLVKAYSDSGY
-534 SWAGSLIFHP
+534 SWASSLIFHP
-544 VEDASIYYTYAD
+544 IEDASIYYTYAD

-613 LNSSTGLYGIN
+613 LNSSTGIYGIN

-674 KINANLMLDYVIP
+674 KLNANLMLDYVIP
-687 GTNKLAVSANFH
+687 GTDKLAISTNFH

>member
-1 MLKNNIKY
+1 
-9 IHNEGEIMERR
+9 
-20 KTMKFKIS
+20 
-28 LAACMCLLCSSLAA
+28 MCLLCSSLAA
-42 AQSGSNSAPEKSQNM
+42 VQSGSNSAPEKSQNM

-77 FLSKNVQQG
+77 FLSKNVQHG

-157 YTVSTTAIPMAMF
+157 YTISTTAIPMAMF

-229 FGYRAVFYGSNGDR
+229 FGYRTVFYGSNGDR

-290 VKDGKIVDGITLPK
+290 VRDGKIVDGMELPK
-304 AVDSSERGLGQSFG
+304 AVDSSKRGLGQSFG

-331 KFTPTD
+331 KYSPTD
-337 KWYLEGGFQFQRTD
+337 RLYFEGGFQFQRAD
-351 RDIHSVVNY
+351 RDTHGVVNY
-360 LLPEGFDCANYAA
+360 ILPSTHPQYT
-373 LPNNR
+373 
-378 KPAICLSNPNAKWTQ
+378 K

-405 MAAYRFDLPSGYLKA
+405 TAAYRYDLPSGYLKA
-420 NTQFNTGDI
+420 NTQFDTGSVG
-429 EHDFSVQTNGYHWTQ
+429 HDFSVQTNGYHWTQ

-512 MRQESYNA
+512 MRQESYNN

-544 VEDASIYYTYAD
+544 IEDASIYYTYAD

-613 LNSSTGLYGIN
+613 LNSSTGIYGIN
-624 GEQRNRGFEFMSG
+624 GKQRNRGFEFMSG

-654 PKMHNVSIAGANR
+654 PKMHNVSIEGANR
-667 KVANGIP
+667 KVANGTP
-674 KINANLMLDYVIP
+674 KLNANLMFDYEIP
-687 GTNKLAVSANFH
+687 GTNKLAISTNFH

-710 TQHTPSFFVTDIGI
+710 TQHTPSFFVTDLGM

>member
-9 IHNEGEIMERR
+9 IHNEGKIMERR

-28 LAACMCLLCSSLAA
+28 LAACMYLLCGSLAA
-42 AQSGSNSAPEKSQNM
+42 AQSGGNSAPEKSQNM

-157 YTVSTTAIPMAMF
+157 YTISTTAIPMAMF

-201 KDQYIIWSD
+201 KDQYIIWGD

-219 GLDLSDKFEK
+219 GLDLSNKFEK

-290 VKDGKIVDGITLPK
+290 VRDGKIVDGMELPK
-304 AVDSSERGLGQSFG
+304 AVDSSKRGLGQSFG

-337 KWYLEGGFQFQRTD
+337 KWYLEGGFQFQRAD
-351 RDIHSVVNY
+351 RDTHGVVNY
-360 LLPEGFDCANYAA
+360 ILPSTHPQYT
-373 LPNNR
+373 
-378 KPAICLSNPNAKWTQ
+378 K
-393 PGDYYTQHSGGA
+393 PGDYQTRHSGGA
-405 MAAYRFDLPSGYLKA
+405 TAAYRFDLPSGYLKA

-512 MRQESYNA
+512 MRQESYNTA
-520 RQQRLVKAYSDSGY
+520 QQRLVKAYSDSGY
-534 SWAGSLIFHP
+534 SWAASLIFHP
-544 VEDASIYYTYAD
+544 IEDASIYYTYAD

-637 GRITQNLSVL
+637 GRITQNLSAL

-687 GTNKLAVSANFH
+687 GTDKLAISTNFH
-699 YTGKMYLDDLN
+699 YTSKMYLDDLN
-710 TQHTPSFFVTDIGI
+710 TQHTPSFFVTDLGI

>member
-9 IHNEGEIMERR
+9 IHNEGKIMERR

-28 LAACMCLLCSSLAA
+28 LAACMCLLCGSLAA
-42 AQSGSNSAPEKSQNM
+42 AQSGGNSAPEKSQNM

-170 ESFQVQNGVAGS
+170 ESFQVQNGIAGS

-219 GLDLSDKFEK
+219 GFDLSDKFEK

-290 VKDGKIVDGITLPK
+290 VRDGKIVDGMELPK
-304 AVDSSERGLGQSFG
+304 AVDSSKRGLGQSFG

-337 KWYLEGGFQFQRTD
+337 KWYLEGGFQFQRAD
-351 RDIHSVVNY
+351 RDTHGIVNY
-360 LLPEGFDCANYAA
+360 ILPSTHPQYT
-373 LPNNR
+373 
-378 KPAICLSNPNAKWTQ
+378 K
-393 PGDYYTQHSGGA
+393 PGDYQTRHSGGA
-405 MAAYRFDLPSGYLKA
+405 TAAYRFDLPSGYLKA

-544 VEDASIYYTYAD
+544 IEDASIYYTYAD

-613 LNSSTGLYGIN
+613 LNSSTGIYGIN

-654 PKMHNVSIAGANR
+654 PKMHNVSIEGANR

-674 KINANLMLDYVIP
+674 KLNANLMFDYVIP
-687 GTNKLAVSANFH
+687 GTNKLAISTNFH

-710 TQHTPSFFVTDIGI
+710 TQHTPSFFVTDIGV

-764 LNVTSVLGSANGVT
+764 LNVTSVLGSAHGVT

>member
-1 MLKNNIKY
+1 
-9 IHNEGEIMERR
+9 
-20 KTMKFKIS
+20 MKFKIS

-42 AQSGSNSAPEKSQNM
+42 VQSGSNSASEKSQNM

-86 MLAGKRALDLP
+86 LLAGKRALDLP

-122 FPSAQIQMRGG
+122 FPPAQIQMRGG

-157 YTVSTTAIPMAMF
+157 YTISTTAIPMAMF

-201 KDQYIIWSD
+201 KDQYIIWGD

-219 GLDLSDKFEK
+219 GLDLSNKFEK

-254 ASVTMEFYPT
+254 ASITMEFYPT

-290 VKDGKIVDGITLPK
+290 VRDGKIVDGMELPK
-304 AVDSSERGLGQSFG
+304 AVDSSKRGLGQSFG

-337 KWYLEGGFQFQRTD
+337 KWYLEGGFQFQRAD
-351 RDIHSVVNY
+351 RDTHGIVNFI
-360 LLPEGFDCANYAA
+360 LPSTHPKYT
-373 LPNNR
+373 
-378 KPAICLSNPNAKWTQ
+378 K
-393 PGDYYTQHSGGA
+393 PGDYQTRHSGGA
-405 MAAYRFDLPSGYLKA
+405 TAAYRFDLPSGYLKA

-444 DRYKIAST
+444 DRYKIVST

-467 LNYTGARRGSGL
+467 LNYTGAKRGSGL
-479 YHYAVL
+479 YHYAIL
-485 DMYNVSVLDDITIND
+485 DMYNVSVLDDIAIND
-500 KFDVMLSASKAW
+500 KFNVMLSASNAW
-512 MRQESYNA
+512 MKSKAYNNA
-520 RQQRLVKAYSDSGY
+520 QQRLVKNYDKSGL
-534 SWAGSLIFHP
+534 SWAASFIFHP

-556 SLQQGSTYVYN
+556 SLQQGSTYVYK
-567 SGPHNGEVAS
+567 SGPHNGEVVS

-613 LNSSTGLYGIN
+613 LNSSTGIYGIN

-637 GRITQNLSVL
+637 GRITENLSVL

-674 KINANLMLDYVIP
+674 KLNANLMLDYVIP
-687 GTNKLAVSANFH
+687 GTDKLAISTNFH
-699 YTGKMYLDDLN
+699 YTSKMYLDDLN

>member
-9 IHNEGEIMERR
+9 IHNERKIMERR

-42 AQSGSNSAPEKSQNM
+42 AQSGGNSAPEKSQNM

-86 MLAGKRALDLP
+86 LLAGKRALDLP
-97 YQINTISKEIM
+97 YQINTISKEII

-290 VKDGKIVDGITLPK
+290 VRDGKIVDGMELPK
-304 AVDSSERGLGQSFG
+304 AVDSSKRGLGQSFG

-331 KFTPTD
+331 KYSPTD
-337 KWYLEGGFQFQRTD
+337 RLYFEGGFQFQRAD
-351 RDIHSVVNY
+351 RDTHGVVNY
-360 LLPEGFDCANYAA
+360 ILPSTHPQYT
-373 LPNNR
+373 
-378 KPAICLSNPNAKWTQ
+378 K

-405 MAAYRFDLPSGYLKA
+405 TAAYRFDLPSGYLKA

-429 EHDFSVQTNGYHWTQ
+429 EHDLSVQTNGYHWTQ
-444 DRYKIAST
+444 DRYKNAST

-467 LNYTGARRGSGL
+467 LNYTGAKRGSGL

-512 MRQESYNA
+512 MRQESYNT

-544 VEDASIYYTYAD
+544 IEDASIYYTYAD
-556 SLQQGSTYVYN
+556 SLQQGSTYVYK

-613 LNSSTGLYGIN
+613 LNSSTGIYGIN

-674 KINANLMLDYVIP
+674 KLNANLMFDYVIP
-687 GTNKLAVSANFH
+687 GTDKLAISTNFH

-710 TQHTPSFFVTDIGI
+710 TQHTPSFFVTDLGI

>member
-9 IHNEGEIMERR
+9 IHNEGKIMERR

-28 LAACMCLLCSSLAA
+28 LAACMCLLCGSLAA
-42 AQSGSNSAPEKSQNM
+42 AQSGGNSTPEKSQNM

-77 FLSKNVQQG
+77 FLSKNVQHG

-157 YTVSTTAIPMAMF
+157 YTISTTAIPMAMF

-290 VKDGKIVDGITLPK
+290 VRDGKIVDGMELPK
-304 AVDSSERGLGQSFG
+304 AVDSSKRGLGQSFG

-337 KWYLEGGFQFQRTD
+337 KWYLEGGFQFQRAD
-351 RDIHSVVNY
+351 RDTHGVVNY
-360 LLPEGFDCANYAA
+360 ILPSTHPQYT
-373 LPNNR
+373 
-378 KPAICLSNPNAKWTQ
+378 K
-393 PGDYYTQHSGGA
+393 PGDYQTRHSGGA
-405 MAAYRFDLPSGYLKA
+405 TAAYRFDLPSGYLKA

-485 DMYNVSVLDDITIND
+485 DMYNVSMLDDITIND
-500 KFDVMLSASKAW
+500 KFDMMLSASKAW
-512 MRQESYNA
+512 MRQESYNT
-520 RQQRLVKAYSDSGY
+520 RQKRLVKAYSDSGY

-567 SGPHNGEVAS
+567 SGPHNGEVVS

-674 KINANLMLDYVIP
+674 KLNANLMFDYVIP
-687 GTNKLAVSANFH
+687 GTDKLAISTNFH

-710 TQHTPSFFVTDIGI
+710 TQRTPSFFVTDLGM

>member
-9 IHNEGEIMERR
+9 IHNEGKIMERR

-42 AQSGSNSAPEKSQNM
+42 AQSGGNSAPEKSQNM

-157 YTVSTTAIPMAMF
+157 YTISTTAIPMAMF

-219 GLDLSDKFEK
+219 GLDLSNKFEK

-290 VKDGKIVDGITLPK
+290 VRDGKIVDGMELPK
-304 AVDSSERGLGQSFG
+304 AVDSSKRGLGQSFG

-337 KWYLEGGFQFQRTD
+337 KWYLEGGFQFQRAD
-351 RDIHSVVNY
+351 RDTHGVVNY
-360 LLPEGFDCANYAA
+360 ILPSTHPQYT
-373 LPNNR
+373 
-378 KPAICLSNPNAKWTQ
+378 K
-393 PGDYYTQHSGGA
+393 PGDYQTRHSGGA
-405 MAAYRFDLPSGYLKA
+405 TAAYRFDLPSGYLKA

-444 DRYKIAST
+444 DRYKNAST

-512 MRQESYNA
+512 MRQESYNN

-544 VEDASIYYTYAD
+544 IEDASIYYTYAD
-556 SLQQGSTYVYN
+556 SLQQGSTHVYDG
-567 SGPHNGEVAS
+567 GPHNGEVAS

-674 KINANLMLDYVIP
+674 KLNANLMLDYVIP
-687 GTNKLAVSANFH
+687 GTDKLAISTNFH
-699 YTGKMYLDDLN
+699 YTSKMYLDDLN
-710 TQHTPSFFVTDIGI
+710 TQHTPSFFVTDLGI
-724 RYTSEHLLGDKTT
+724 RYTSERLLGDKTT

>member
-1 MLKNNIKY
+1 
-9 IHNEGEIMERR
+9 
-20 KTMKFKIS
+20 MKFKIS

-157 YTVSTTAIPMAMF
+157 YTISTTAIPMAMF

-229 FGYRAVFYGSNGDR
+229 FGYRTVFYGSNGDR

-290 VKDGKIVDGITLPK
+290 VRDGKIVDGMELPK
-304 AVDSSERGLGQSFG
+304 AVDSSKRGLGQSFG

-337 KWYLEGGFQFQRTD
+337 KWYLEGGFQFQRAD
-351 RDIHSVVNY
+351 RDTHGVVNY
-360 LLPEGFDCANYAA
+360 ILPSTHPQYT
-373 LPNNR
+373 
-378 KPAICLSNPNAKWTQ
+378 K
-393 PGDYYTQHSGGA
+393 PGDYQTRHSGGA
-405 MAAYRFDLPSGYLKA
+405 TAAYRFDLPSGYLKA

-444 DRYKIAST
+444 DRYKNAST

-534 SWAGSLIFHP
+534 SWASSLIFHP
-544 VEDASIYYTYAD
+544 IEDASIYYTYAD

-613 LNSSTGLYGIN
+613 LNSSTGIYGIN

-674 KINANLMLDYVIP
+674 KLNANLMLDYVIP
-687 GTNKLAVSANFH
+687 GTDKLAISTNFH
-699 YTGKMYLDDLN
+699 YTSKMYLDDLN
-710 TQHTPSFFVTDIGI
+710 TQHTPSFFVTDLGI
-724 RYTSEHLLGDKTT
+724 RYTSERLLGDKTT

-785 MLSAEVKF
+785 MLSAEIKF

>member
-1 MLKNNIKY
+1 
-9 IHNEGEIMERR
+9 MERR

-42 AQSGSNSAPEKSQNM
+42 AQSGGNSAPEKSQNM

-86 MLAGKRALDLP
+86 LLAGKRALDLP
-97 YQINTISKEIM
+97 YQINTISKEII

-157 YTVSTTAIPMAMF
+157 YTISTTAIPMAMF

-290 VKDGKIVDGITLPK
+290 VRDGKIVDGMELPK
-304 AVDSSERGLGQSFG
+304 AVDSSKRGLGQSFG

-331 KFTPTD
+331 KYSPTD
-337 KWYLEGGFQFQRTD
+337 RLYFEGGFQFQRAD
-351 RDIHSVVNY
+351 RDTHGVVNY
-360 LLPEGFDCANYAA
+360 ILPSTHPQYT
-373 LPNNR
+373 
-378 KPAICLSNPNAKWTQ
+378 K

-405 MAAYRFDLPSGYLKA
+405 TAAYRYDLPSGYLKA
-420 NTQFNTGDI
+420 NTQFDTGSVG
-429 EHDFSVQTNGYHWTQ
+429 HDFSVQTNGYHWTQ

-479 YHYAVL
+479 YHFAVI

-512 MRQESYNA
+512 MRQESYNKNE
-520 RQQRLVKAYSDSGY
+520 QRLVKAYSDSGY

-544 VEDASIYYTYAD
+544 IEDASIYYTYAD
-556 SLQQGSTYVYN
+556 SLQQGSTYVYK

-613 LNSSTGLYGIN
+613 LNSSTGIYGIN

-674 KINANLMLDYVIP
+674 KLNANLMLDYVIP
-687 GTNKLAVSANFH
+687 GTDKLAISTNFH
-699 YTGKMYLDDLN
+699 YTSKMYLDDLN
-710 TQHTPSFFVTDIGI
+710 TQHTPSFFVTDLGI

>member
-1 MLKNNIKY
+1 M
-9 IHNEGEIMERR
+9 
-20 KTMKFKIS
+20 
-28 LAACMCLLCSSLAA
+28 
-42 AQSGSNSAPEKSQNM
+42 
-57 GVIEVNS
+57 
-64 VGDNISESGIDEG
+64 
-77 FLSKNVQQG
+77 SKNVQHG

-157 YTVSTTAIPMAMF
+157 YTISTTAIPMAMF

-290 VKDGKIVDGITLPK
+290 VRDGKIVDGMVLPK
-304 AVDSSERGLGQSFG
+304 AVDSSKRGLGQSFG

-337 KWYLEGGFQFQRTD
+337 KWYLEGGFQFQRAD
-351 RDIHSVVNY
+351 RDTHGVVNY
-360 LLPEGFDCANYAA
+360 ILPSTHPQYT
-373 LPNNR
+373 
-378 KPAICLSNPNAKWTQ
+378 K
-393 PGDYYTQHSGGA
+393 PGDYQTRHSGGA
-405 MAAYRFDLPSGYLKA
+405 TAAYRFDLPSGYLKA

-444 DRYKIAST
+444 DRYKNAST

-479 YHYAVL
+479 YHYAIL

-512 MRQESYNA
+512 MRQESYNN

-534 SWAGSLIFHP
+534 SWASSLIFHP
-544 VEDASIYYTYAD
+544 IEDASIYYTYAD

-613 LNSSTGLYGIN
+613 LNSSTGIYGIN

-654 PKMHNVSIAGANR
+654 PKMHNVSIEGANR

-687 GTNKLAVSANFH
+687 GTDKLAISTNFH

-710 TQHTPSFFVTDIGI
+710 TQHTPSFFVTDLGI
-724 RYTSEHLLGDKTT
+724 RYTSERLLGDKTT

>member
-1 MLKNNIKY
+1 
-9 IHNEGEIMERR
+9 
-20 KTMKFKIS
+20 MKFKIS
-28 LAACMCLLCSSLAA
+28 LAACMCLLCGSLVA
-42 AQSGSNSAPEKSQNM
+42 AQSGSNSASEKSQNM

-86 MLAGKRALDLP
+86 LLAGKRALDLP

-157 YTVSTTAIPMAMF
+157 YTISTTAIPMAMF

-290 VKDGKIVDGITLPK
+290 VRDGKIVDGMELPK
-304 AVDSSERGLGQSFG
+304 AVDSSKRGLGQSFG

-337 KWYLEGGFQFQRTD
+337 KWYLEGGFQFQRAD
-351 RDIHSVVNY
+351 RDTHGVVNY
-360 LLPEGFDCANYAA
+360 ILPSTHPQYT
-373 LPNNR
+373 
-378 KPAICLSNPNAKWTQ
+378 K
-393 PGDYYTQHSGGA
+393 PGDYQTRHSGGA
-405 MAAYRFDLPSGYLKA
+405 TAAYRFDLPSGYLKA

-444 DRYKIAST
+444 DRYKNAST

-512 MRQESYNA
+512 MRQESYNKNE
-520 RQQRLVKAYSDSGY
+520 QRLVKAYSDSGY
-534 SWAGSLIFHP
+534 SWASSLIFHP
-544 VEDASIYYTYAD
+544 IEDASIYYTYAD

-613 LNSSTGLYGIN
+613 LNSSTGIYGIN

-674 KINANLMLDYVIP
+674 KLNANLMLDYVIP
-687 GTNKLAVSANFH
+687 GTDKLAISTNFH

>member
-1 MLKNNIKY
+1 
-9 IHNEGEIMERR
+9 MERR

-42 AQSGSNSAPEKSQNM
+42 AQSGGNSAPEKSQNM

-86 MLAGKRALDLP
+86 LLAGKRALDLP

-157 YTVSTTAIPMAMF
+157 YTISTTAIPMAMF

-201 KDQYIIWSD
+201 KDQYIIWGD

-290 VKDGKIVDGITLPK
+290 VRDGKIVDGMELPK
-304 AVDSSERGLGQSFG
+304 AVDSSKRGLGQSFG

-331 KFTPTD
+331 KYSPTD
-337 KWYLEGGFQFQRTD
+337 RLYFEGGFQFQRAD
-351 RDIHSVVNY
+351 RDTHGVVNY
-360 LLPEGFDCANYAA
+360 ILPSTHPQYT
-373 LPNNR
+373 
-378 KPAICLSNPNAKWTQ
+378 K

-405 MAAYRFDLPSGYLKA
+405 TAAYRFDLPSGYLKA

-467 LNYTGARRGSGL
+467 LNYTGAKRGSGL

-500 KFDVMLSASKAW
+500 KFDMMLSASKAW
-512 MRQESYNA
+512 MRQESYNN

-544 VEDASIYYTYAD
+544 IEDASIYYTYAD

-613 LNSSTGLYGIN
+613 LNSSTGRYGIN

-637 GRITQNLSVL
+637 GRITENLSVL

-674 KINANLMLDYVIP
+674 KLNANLMLDYVIP
-687 GTNKLAVSANFH
+687 GTNKLAISTNFH

-737 LRFNVNNVFNKKYWA
+737 LRLNVNNVFNKKYWA

-764 LNVTSVLGSANGVT
+764 LNVTSVLGSANGAT

>member
-1 MLKNNIKY
+1 
-9 IHNEGEIMERR
+9 
-20 KTMKFKIS
+20 MKFKIS
-28 LAACMCLLCSSLAA
+28 LAACMCLLCGSLVA

-86 MLAGKRALDLP
+86 LLAGKRALDLP

-157 YTVSTTAIPMAMF
+157 YTISTTAIPMAMF

-229 FGYRAVFYGSNGDR
+229 FGYRTVFYGSNGDR

-290 VKDGKIVDGITLPK
+290 VRDGKIVDGMELPK
-304 AVDSSERGLGQSFG
+304 AVDSSKRGLGQSFG

-337 KWYLEGGFQFQRTD
+337 KWYLEGGFQFQRAD
-351 RDIHSVVNY
+351 RDTHGVVNY
-360 LLPEGFDCANYAA
+360 ILPSTHPQYT
-373 LPNNR
+373 
-378 KPAICLSNPNAKWTQ
+378 K

-405 MAAYRFDLPSGYLKA
+405 TAAYRFDLPSGYLKA
-420 NTQFNTGDI
+420 NTQFDTGGVQ
-429 EHDFSVQTNGYHWTQ
+429 HDFSVQTNGYHWTQ

-512 MRQESYNA
+512 MRQESYNN

-556 SLQQGSTYVYN
+556 SLQQGSTYVYK

-613 LNSSTGLYGIN
+613 LNSSTGIYGIN

-637 GRITQNLSVL
+637 GRITENLSVL

-654 PKMHNVSIAGANR
+654 PKMHNVSIEGANR

-687 GTNKLAVSANFH
+687 GTNKLAISTNFH

-710 TQHTPSFFVTDIGI
+710 TQHTPSFFVTDLGI

>member
-1 MLKNNIKY
+1 
-9 IHNEGEIMERR
+9 
-20 KTMKFKIS
+20 
-28 LAACMCLLCSSLAA
+28 
-42 AQSGSNSAPEKSQNM
+42 
-57 GVIEVNS
+57 
-64 VGDNISESGIDEG
+64 
-77 FLSKNVQQG
+77 
-86 MLAGKRALDLP
+86 
-97 YQINTISKEIM
+97 
-108 NHQGVT
+108 
-114 GYEEAVKY
+114 
-122 FPSAQIQMRGG
+122 
-133 ATVGRP
+133 
-139 QTRGFEGSVVGN
+139 
-151 SFWDGF
+151 
-157 YTVSTTAIPMAMF
+157 MAMF

-229 FGYRAVFYGSNGDR
+229 FGYRTVFYGSNGDR

-290 VKDGKIVDGITLPK
+290 VRDGKIVDGMELPK
-304 AVDSSERGLGQSFG
+304 AVDSSKRGLGQSFG

-337 KWYLEGGFQFQRTD
+337 KWYLEGGFQFQRAD
-351 RDIHSVVNY
+351 RDTHGVVNY
-360 LLPEGFDCANYAA
+360 ILPSTHPQYT
-373 LPNNR
+373 
-378 KPAICLSNPNAKWTQ
+378 K
-393 PGDYYTQHSGGA
+393 PGDYQTRHSGGA
-405 MAAYRFDLPSGYLKA
+405 TAAYRFDLPSGYLKA

-444 DRYKIAST
+444 DRYKNAST

-467 LNYTGARRGSGL
+467 LDHTNARRGSGL

-485 DMYNVSVLDDITIND
+485 DMYNVSMLDDITIND

-512 MRQESYNA
+512 MRQESYNT
-520 RQQRLVKAYSDSGY
+520 RQKRLVKAYSDSGY

-556 SLQQGSTYVYN
+556 SLQQGSTYVYK

-613 LNSSTGLYGIN
+613 LNSSTGIYGIN

-674 KINANLMLDYVIP
+674 KLNANLMLDYVIP
-687 GTNKLAVSANFH
+687 GTDKLAISTNFH

-710 TQHTPSFFVTDIGI
+710 TQHTPSFFVTDLGI